1 MNRSLNDATKKLS
14 MLPILSP
21 DRIQSAENKVVSAAQ
36 RFSDQETYVA
46 LSNGALKPT
55 NSLRKLSLFFDE
67 DDVIRVRS
75 RLLNSEDLS
84 FNMRCP
90 ISERIIQSMKRAM
103 KHVVTP
109 GLLREDEFLTA
120 AKLAEGILNTRPL
133 SYTSNVPDDLRPL
146 TPAHFLTGSALKDIS
161 PIPLSTSLAKRY
173 NLVHKTL
180 DNVWSRYQ
188 KEILPQL
195 RVVNKWLSRRDDL
208 AVGDVVIIM
217 DDPDRGSFPLGK
229 IVAIHPNPADGIV
242 RSVSVAVGPN
252 VWRRHSNS
260 LLLLVRPE
268 NTKPGDANDAITS

>member
-1 MNRSLNDATKKLS
+1 
-14 MLPILSP
+14 
-21 DRIQSAENKVVSAAQ
+21 
-36 RFSDQETYVA
+36 
-46 LSNGALKPT
+46 
-55 NSLRKLSLFFDE
+55 
-67 DDVIRVRS
+67 
-75 RLLNSEDLS
+75 
-84 FNMRCP
+84 
-90 ISERIIQSMKRAM
+90 MKRAM

-133 SYTSNVPDDLRPL
+133 SYTSNDPDDLRPL
-146 TPAHFLTGSALKDIS
+146 TPAHFLTGSALKDVA

-252 VWRRHSNS
+252 VW
-260 LLLLVRPE
+260 
-268 NTKPGDANDAITS
+268 